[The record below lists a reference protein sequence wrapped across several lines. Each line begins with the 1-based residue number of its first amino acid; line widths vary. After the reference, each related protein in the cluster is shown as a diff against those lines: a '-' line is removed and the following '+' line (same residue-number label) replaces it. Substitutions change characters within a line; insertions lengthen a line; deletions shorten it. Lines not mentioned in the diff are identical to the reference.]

1 MWTLL
6 MSQNS
11 TETKILSL
19 TSLSKQI
26 MEIAAWLWV
35 AGYDERLD
43 QWRTTRDATGMGSAH
58 QRNGK
63 NDKFGKLH
71 AKKQEVATELEHE
84 IFASL
89 VNDLIC
95 SFRRN
100 GLVIVYIFFSKS
112 NCIACLRGVSSCIR
126 WIWAICFYIIMIH
139 MV

>member
-1 MWTLL
+1 MMKDWINEEPQEVLL
-6 MSQNS
+6 GW
-11 TETKILSL
+11 EVHIRG
-19 TSLSKQI
+19 
-26 MEIAAWLWV
+26 ME
-35 AGYDERLD
+35 
-43 QWRTTRDATGMGSAH
+43 
-58 QRNGK
+58 K

-100 GLVIVYIFFSKS
+100 GLVIYTFFFSKS

-126 WIWAICFYIIMIH
+126 
-139 MV
+139 